1 MKYWQT
7 RQSHPVNPDPL
18 YPRNRGYQFKGY
30 RLDKNGVPTFI
41 YGTGEV
47 EVEDTSVAGVAEAIR
62 DGLVR
67 KIQFTAPKPETVY
80 FRVLTGKLQQRSGTE
95 FTSDAVKL
103 QVPEGTALLRGE
115 GEKQELLL
123 KLKLPKGK
131 SGIQIR
137 YELLH

>member
-1 MKYWQT
+1 M
-7 RQSHPVNPDPL
+7 
-18 YPRNRGYQFKGY
+18 
-30 RLDKNGVPTFI
+30 
-41 YGTGEV
+41 
-47 EVEDTSVAGVAEAIR
+47 
-62 DGLVR
+62 R
-67 KIQFTAPKPETVY
+67 KIQCTAPKPETVY
-80 FRVLTGKLQQRSGTE
+80 FRALTGKLQQRSGTE

-103 QVPEGTALLRGE
+103 QVSEGTALLRGE